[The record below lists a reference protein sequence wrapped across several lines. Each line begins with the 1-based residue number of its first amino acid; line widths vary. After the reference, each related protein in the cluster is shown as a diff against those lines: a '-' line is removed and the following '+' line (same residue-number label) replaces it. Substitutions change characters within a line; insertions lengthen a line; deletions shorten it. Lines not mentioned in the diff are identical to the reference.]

1 MVSNFFITNTLK
13 CTSLDESAS
22 FEVGLYIV
30 IGLIRLP
37 VLADRTTCTLQQKCP
52 NKCIGLS
59 AHLRPVHNRQQSCQ
73 KLQQSGRKRQKK
85 SRRFRPLCCHFG
97 QQCCRF
103 GQLCRQLCC
112 LVWTARQLPAE
123 RDFTTFNPIGY
134 GDPEPQTHPQQLWTN
149 DVREVFHT

>member
-85 SRRFRPLCCHFG
+85 VAVSGHFVAISG
-97 QQCCRF
+97 NNVAVSGNFAVNFVAWC
-103 GQLCRQLCC
+103 GQLGSCLQNAISQLS
-112 LVWTARQLPAE
+112 TP
-123 RDFTTFNPIGY
+123 
-134 GDPEPQTHPQQLWTN
+134 
-149 DVREVFHT
+149 